1 MALFVITCW
10 DKPGALE
17 DRMANRPDHVAYLKT
32 QEAVIRIAGPQLDD
46 AGRMCGSVFIIDV
59 ADLDAAKAFNAG
71 DPFVQRGVFG
81 RCDVRGFS
89 ATMGA
94 WKPS

>member
-1 MALFVITCW
+1 VIE
-10 DKPGALE
+10 A
-17 DRMANRPDHVAYLKT
+17 PDLA
-32 QEAVIRIAGPQLDD
+32 
-46 AGRMCGSVFIIDV
+46 
-59 ADLDAAKAFNAG
+59 AAKAFNAG

-81 RCDVRGFS
+81 KVDIRGFT